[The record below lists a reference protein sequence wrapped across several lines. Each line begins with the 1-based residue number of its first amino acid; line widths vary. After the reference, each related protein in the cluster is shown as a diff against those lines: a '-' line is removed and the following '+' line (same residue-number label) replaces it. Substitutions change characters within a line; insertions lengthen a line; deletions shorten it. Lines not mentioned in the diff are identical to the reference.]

1 MVVDE
6 PSFFVVRSST
16 EAGRNVLVSMELFFL
31 DCINSHSDNIN
42 PCLYFALWCLS
53 LISNL
58 LTQKWIA
65 LCSIGRSNLPNM
77 YSIVALSG
85 E

>member
-31 DCINSHSDNIN
+31 DCINSHSDNNN

>member
-1 MVVDE
+1 VVVDE
-6 PSFFVVRSST
+6 PSFFVVQSST
-16 EAGRNVLVSMELFFL
+16 EAGRNVFVSMELFFL
-31 DCINSHSDNIN
+31 DCINSHSDNNN

-58 LTQKWIA
+58 LTLKWIP
-65 LCSIGRSNLPNM
+65 LCGVARSFLPNM
-77 YSIVALSG
+77 YLIVALSG

>member
-6 PSFFVVRSST
+6 PSFFVFRSST

-31 DCINSHSDNIN
+31 DCINSYSDNSN
-42 PCLYFALWCLS
+42 PCLYFSLWCLS

-58 LTQKWIA
+58 LTLKWIA
-65 LCSIGRSNLPNM
+65 LCSVARSIFPNM